1 MLSGR
6 GGAYHLRRG
15 HLRPGRRRARV
26 RGLRFVGNGDSSV
39 TGLSGRYARALFEL
53 ADEAGAL
60 DTVADDLR
68 GLSRALED
76 SPDLAR
82 LVASPVLS
90 RDEQGRA
97 MAAVLA
103 AMQARPLTAR
113 TVALLARRRRLFALA
128 AIAAD
133 YLRLLAARRGEVA
146 AKVVSACPLTA
157 GEGERLR
164 RALKAAAGREVA
176 IEASVDPGL
185 VGGLIVAIGSRMLDG
200 SIRTKLQRL
209 ELAMKGAG

>member
-1 MLSGR
+1 M
-6 GGAYHLRRG
+6 
-15 HLRPGRRRARV
+15 
-26 RGLRFVGNGDSSV
+26 GNGDSFV
-39 TGLSGRYARALFEL
+39 TGLSGRYARALFDL
-53 ADEAGAL
+53 ADEAGEL
-60 DTVADDLR
+60 DAVAGDMR
-68 GLSRALED
+68 SLSRALER
-76 SPDLAR
+76 SADLAR

-90 RDEQGRA
+90 RQQQGRA
-97 MAAVLA
+97 MAAVLE
-103 AMQARPLTAR
+103 AMKASSLTAR
-113 TVALLARRRRLFALA
+113 TVGLLARRRRLFALA

-146 AKVVSACPLTA
+146 AKAVSARALTD
-157 GEGERLR
+157 GERERLR
-164 RALKAAAGREVA
+164 AALKAAAGREVS